1 MTVEELKNR
10 FKSVKRIKKGGQK
23 VVFKAKDN
31 SNTYALKLIS
41 CPNDPR
47 VVQEI
52 KIVSSYDIQYVP
64 KMIETGTVV
73 DEADGETIIYIIE
86 EFVEGQ
92 SLRDYLRKGNK
103 FNLKEAYTVLEMLLK
118 IECQLEDISILHRDI
133 NPNNIILLS
142 NGEIRLIDFGLA
154 KILGETSLTQTS
166 ANFGPF
172 TPGYAPYEQVANMKM
187 KQDVRTDLFQIGV
200 TVYELVTGK
209 NPFINKKDDLYNVL
223 NKTITIIP
231 PVLTLDGDSNGLFS
245 QFINM
250 LMAKNQSQRPDTAKK
265 AYEYLKAIH
274 STLEME

>member
-10 FKSVKRIKKGGQK
+10 FKSVERIKKGGQK
-23 VVFKAKDN
+23 VVFRAKDGTD
-31 SNTYALKLIS
+31 TYALKLIS

-47 VVQEI
+47 VLQEI
-52 KIVSSYDIQYVP
+52 KIISNYDIPYVP
-64 KMIETGTVV
+64 KMIETGTVI
-73 DEADGETIIYIIE
+73 DEADGETVIYIIE
-86 EFVEGQ
+86 EFIEGQ

-103 FNLKEAYTVLEMLLK
+103 FNLKEAYTVLEMLLI
-118 IECQLEDISILHRDI
+118 IECQLEDVSILHRDI
-133 NPNNIILLS
+133 NPNNIILLN

-154 KILGETSLTQTS
+154 KILGETSLTKTS

-172 TPGYAPYEQVANMKM
+172 TPGYAPHEQVANMKM

-200 TVYELVTGK
+200 TIYELVTGK
-209 NPFINKKDDLYNVL
+209 NPFIDKKDGIYDVI
-223 NKTITIIP
+223 NKTITIMP

-274 STLEME
+274 STLEMG